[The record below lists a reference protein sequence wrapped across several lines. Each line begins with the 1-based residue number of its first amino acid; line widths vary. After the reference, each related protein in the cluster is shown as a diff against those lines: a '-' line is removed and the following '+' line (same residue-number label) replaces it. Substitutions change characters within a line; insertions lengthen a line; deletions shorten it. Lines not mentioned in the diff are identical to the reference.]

1 MIVRT
6 KDCRALGTNGAVA
19 ERGALSA
26 NRDDSYVSGT
36 VHVFLSAARI
46 SSPGAGFIGHPVEPI
61 AISLF

>member
-6 KDCRALGTNGAVA
+6 KDCRTLGADGAVA

-36 VHVFLSAARI
+36 VHVFISAQRW
-46 SSPGAGFIGHPVEPI
+46 
-61 AISLF
+61 L